1 MKEKTVSK
9 KKKKK
14 KNEVRNSFIW
24 RRRNRSPPQAID
36 WFQCV
41 IRQKKTTE
49 NPQCPVNWKRHY
61 SCMYWIPYFWTI
73 LNFISWDGNIELSSW
88 LQGKCFNMEM
98 EFSFYIIKSFA
109 MWQKSRRNA
118 FIRTKP
124 DRTMKRRIPVIH
136 SIKRTRSRM
145 RLLARK
151 RSRH

>member
-1 MKEKTVSK
+1 
-9 KKKKK
+9 
-14 KNEVRNSFIW
+14 
-24 RRRNRSPPQAID
+24 
-36 WFQCV
+36 
-41 IRQKKTTE
+41 
-49 NPQCPVNWKRHY
+49 
-61 SCMYWIPYFWTI
+61 MYWIPYFWTI

-109 MWQKSRRNA
+109 TWQKSRRNA

-151 RSRH
+151 RSKFSAFVRSVFPTILKPDTGLIIFEGILVSYGTGNILPTLFPKVAFGPSSRRFSLSSIP